1 MVIKKKCIIDHYKLQ
16 KQIIRYIIILYVR
29 LLVNNVYQQNL
40 ITITQ
45 EIDNI
50 CQDIERREF
59 ERQINILK
67 F

>member
-1 MVIKKKCIIDHYKLQ
+1 MYTNKTIQLII
-16 KQIIRYIIILYVR
+16 
-29 LLVNNVYQQNL
+29 

-50 CQDIERREF
+50 RQDIDMREF

>member
-1 MVIKKKCIIDHYKLQ
+1 MYTNKTIQ
-16 KQIIRYIIILYVR
+16 
-29 LLVNNVYQQNL
+29 LLI

-59 ERQINILK
+59 ECQINILK
-67 F
+67 SWEY

>member
-1 MVIKKKCIIDHYKLQ
+1 MYTNKTIQLII
-16 KQIIRYIIILYVR
+16 
-29 LLVNNVYQQNL
+29 

-50 CQDIERREF
+50 RQDIERREF